1 MIVKAIDLP
10 EDKMDKDKE
19 IDDDGDEIG
28 NAHFE
33 FSLKNTGM
41 FKQTMASTHICI

>member
-1 MIVKAIDLP
+1 MQNFVEENVMIVKAIDLP

-33 FSLKNTGM
+33 FSLKKHGNV
-41 FKQTMASTHICI
+41 